1 MEDPK
6 SYVVYERHELR
17 DLSEATGSHEEMTL
31 HKALKPR
38 QVSQPSI
45 SELSLIVLLDVDDR
59 PRRSGTLALQGS
71 PSTNLPR

>member
-17 DLSEATGSHEEMTL
+17 NLSRATGSHEEMTL
-31 HKALKPR
+31 HKTLKPR
-38 QVSQPSI
+38 QVSHSSI

-59 PRRSGTLALQGS
+59 PRRSGTLALQVF
-71 PSTNLPR
+71 PSTKLP